1 MKKQILNLWA
11 VVNPETGE
19 TYMDSCGR
27 PVVCA
32 KEEFAK
38 GYALFPMWNVERVTV
53 TIEPIDA
60 LAAKEDEK

>member
-32 KEEFAK
+32 KEAFAK
-38 GYALFPMWNVERVTV
+38 GYACFHSWNVESVTV

-60 LAAKEDEK
+60 LAANENEK